1 MSETHWKKLT
11 NPNYLG
17 TYSLTP
23 GQDIILTIS
32 RVAKETVTGA
42 DGKPEE
48 CIVCYWQENEKPMIL
63 NKTNCKTITK
73 LLKTPYIE
81 HWAGHRIQIGAEN
94 VSAFGERVD
103 ALRVR
108 KFLPKNETIKCESCG
123 KDIKP
128 AYSMTVAELANYTRD
143 KYGKT
148 ICAECAKKEAVKN
161 EADQ

>member
-42 DGKPEE
+42 DGKQED

-63 NKTNCKTITK
+63 NKTNCKTISK

-81 HWAGHRIQIGAEN
+81 EWAGHRIQIGAEM
-94 VSAFGERVD
+94 VSAFGERVE

-108 KFLPKNETIKCESCG
+108 KFLPKDERIKCECCG

-128 AYSMTVAELANYTRD
+128 AYSMNVAELAKYTKD

-148 ICAECAKKEAVKN
+148 ICAECAKKEAENNGTDK
-161 EADQ
+161 

>member
-17 TYSLTP
+17 AYAFNP
-23 GQDIILTIS
+23 GEEKVVTIEKVCMEQITGS
-32 RVAKETVTGA
+32 EGRKE
-42 DGKPEE
+42 D
-48 CIVCYWQENEKPMIL
+48 CIVAHLVGEKPLIL
-63 NKTNCKTITK
+63 NKTNCKTISK

-81 HWAGHRIQIGAEN
+81 EWAGHRIQIGAEM
-94 VSAFGERVD
+94 VSAFGERVE

-108 KFLPKNETIKCESCG
+108 KTLPKDEHIKCEICG

-128 AYSMTVAELANYTRD
+128 AYSMTVAELAKYTKD

-148 ICAECAKKEAVKN
+148 ICAECAKKEAENNGTDK
-161 EADQ
+161 